1 MENAIVIYTASYVA
15 VRLVILMGIGYAL
28 YCVTRRTRVPA
39 RVPARLVVNDRQRG
53 RRSLNSMCD
62 DRC

>member
-1 MENAIVIYTASYVA
+1 MENAIVIYTASYFA

-28 YCVTRRTRVPA
+28 YCVTRRTRAP
-39 RVPARLVVNDRQRG
+39 RVPAPLDVNDRQRG
-53 RRSLNSMCD
+53 RQSLNSVCD